1 MKPAADPHYLMVANG
16 FAATVVALAAEVV
29 VVASE
34 VIVVAVVGSTLHI
47 SHQPLPHEPGQEV
60 GHSDCTLHVH
70 LKPPQQYSFVPVY
83 FHGIRTKYAVVEMQ
97 SLVTAVLAAGQQG

>member
-1 MKPAADPHYLMVANG
+1 MKPAADPYYLMVANG
-16 FAATVVALAAEVV
+16 FAAAVVALAAEVVVVAAEVV

-47 SHQPLPHEPGQEV
+47 SHQPRPHEPGQEV

-70 LKPPQQYSFVPVY
+70 LKPPQ
-83 FHGIRTKYAVVEMQ
+83 
-97 SLVTAVLAAGQQG
+97 